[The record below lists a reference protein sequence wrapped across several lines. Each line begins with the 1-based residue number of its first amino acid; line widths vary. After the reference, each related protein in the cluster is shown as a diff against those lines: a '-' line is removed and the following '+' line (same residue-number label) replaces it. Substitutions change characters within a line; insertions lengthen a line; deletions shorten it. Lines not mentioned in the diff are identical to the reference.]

1 MSLLLPETGLLFWML
16 LAFGVL
22 FFVLYKYAFPVIL
35 SSIDERKKFI
45 DDALENAKE
54 ANERLA
60 RIEQQGDVLIK
71 TAQEDQARILRDA
84 VTTRDQII
92 KEARAKA
99 EMEGEKIMA
108 ETRRLVQLEKEE
120 AMRDMRAQVAE
131 LSIMI
136 AEKVLHKELSDDASQ
151 QAYTREL
158 LDKAFNTEENNKE

>member
-71 TAQEDQARILRDA
+71 TAQEEQARILRDA

-120 AMRDMRAQVAE
+120 AMRNMRAQVAE

>member
-1 MSLLLPETGLLFWML
+1 MV
-16 LAFGVL
+16 LAV
-22 FFVLYKYAFPVIL
+22 VSIL

-71 TAQEDQARILRDA
+71 TAQEEQARILREA

>member
-71 TAQEDQARILRDA
+71 TAQEEPARILREA

>member
-71 TAQEDQARILRDA
+71 TAQEEQARILRDA

-99 EMEGEKIMA
+99 EREGEKIMA

>member
-71 TAQEDQARILRDA
+71 TAQEEQARILREA